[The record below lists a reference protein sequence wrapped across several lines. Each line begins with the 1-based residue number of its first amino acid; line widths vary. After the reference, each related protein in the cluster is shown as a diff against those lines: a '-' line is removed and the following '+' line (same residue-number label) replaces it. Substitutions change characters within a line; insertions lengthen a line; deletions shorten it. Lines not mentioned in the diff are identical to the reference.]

1 VARNTEDI
9 IEGVENELRP
19 LKRRT
24 QKPSRPQLRPRR
36 EEIKAHI
43 DMLRK
48 SAQAKLPNVRSIG
61 DKARRALHH
70 VRALEREW
78 PLRISDQLS
87 ISDLIEP
94 LTHLEGSDPRLDKLQ
109 WECGHQALVLI
120 GELSEKPAV
129 ITPDGNAHTIA
140 RLLFEAAT
148 RKPAPATGLLQAVR
162 KAKRWRDGD
171 PTAVAPQ
178 MVVRGYFTLGPPK

>member
-1 VARNTEDI
+1 
-9 IEGVENELRP
+9 
-19 LKRRT
+19 
-24 QKPSRPQLRPRR
+24 
-36 EEIKAHI
+36 
-43 DMLRK
+43 M
-48 SAQAKLPNVRSIG
+48 
-61 DKARRALHH
+61 
-70 VRALEREW
+70 
-78 PLRISDQLS
+78 
-87 ISDLIEP
+87 
-94 LTHLEGSDPRLDKLQ
+94 
-109 WECGHQALVLI
+109 I

-129 ITPDGNAHTIA
+129 ITPDGNSHTIA